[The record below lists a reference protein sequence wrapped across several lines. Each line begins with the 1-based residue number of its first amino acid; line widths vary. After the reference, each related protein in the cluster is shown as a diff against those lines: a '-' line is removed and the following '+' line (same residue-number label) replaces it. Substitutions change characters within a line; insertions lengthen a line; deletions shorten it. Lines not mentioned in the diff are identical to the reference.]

1 VAELQLLVPI
11 AWPIATRR
19 QNDII
24 VDTSLVVP
32 SEEGTISLGAG
43 FTQRVREA

>member
-1 VAELQLLVPI
+1 MPLRQAEVAEMQLLVPI
-11 AWPIATRR
+11 GGPATTRQ

-32 SEEGTISLGAG
+32 S
-43 FTQRVREA
+43 